1 LRCLLGPRRSD
12 SENNV
17 IEGRVDEADHDERVM
32 FGEEVTLGRTDAFR
46 TSGAAKLLTGR
57 GVKAP

>member
-1 LRCLLGPRRSD
+1 LRCPLGPRRPD

-17 IEGRVDEADHDERVM
+17 MEGCVDEADHDERVM
-32 FGEEVTLGRTDAFR
+32 FGEEATFGCTDAFR
-46 TSGAAKLLTGR
+46 TSGAAKLQTGR